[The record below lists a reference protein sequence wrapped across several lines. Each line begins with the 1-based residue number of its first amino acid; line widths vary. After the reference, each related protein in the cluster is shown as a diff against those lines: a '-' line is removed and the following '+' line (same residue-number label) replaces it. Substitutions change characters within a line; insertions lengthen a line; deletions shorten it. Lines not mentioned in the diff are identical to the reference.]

1 MANVTGYNRK
11 LATLLRKAGLVDDA
25 VLNPLQEKAN
35 KEGAL
40 LASVVVAEKLADELT
55 LIGLVS
61 EDSGWPPI
69 DLDKLKLD
77 LEELRTLNKGQDLL
91 NEDACKFN
99 GVLPLAVAGD
109 HATLA
114 VINPYDVVA
123 LDNLKIQIGKQ
134 LIPVVSSERAVMK
147 AIDMAF
153 HAQDKA
159 MEQMM
164 ADMEGLEDDVTL
176 DEKKQDDG
184 KAEAKDDAE
193 LAADGD
199 DAPAVKAVKAIFSMA
214 IKLGA
219 SDIHIE
225 PYEKKVRVRLRIDG
239 ILYEKMSLPKKL
251 ERALCSRIKIM
262 TDTMNI
268 AERGKPQDGRIA
280 VKMEGKKCDIRVSSL
295 PLVYGEKICMRILA
309 KGNLKD
315 MKELNLEPQVF
326 EILQKGLAA
335 PQGMVLVTGPTG
347 SGKSTTLYS
356 CLKTVMT
363 PEENVNT
370 VEDPVEYELEGIN
383 QCHVNPKR
391 GLTFASA
398 LRALLRQDPDTVM
411 IGEIRDQET
420 IEIAVKAAL
429 TGHLVLSTLHTNDAP
444 STITRIIDMGI
455 EPLMV
460 ASTVNVV
467 LAQRLGRR
475 LCASCKTDMPR
486 ELFPDRDQLLHLGFK
501 PEDIEGLQ
509 MKQAVGC
516 SLCSNGYKGRFAV
529 IECLE
534 MNNAIRKIIIA
545 GGSDIDIRKVAI
557 ETGMIS
563 LRRAG
568 LLNVMRGVTTLD
580 EILRNTV
587 GDESEKPEKP
597 ASASAADDDDEA
609 EKEKKPVKEI
619 ELSSG

>member
-11 LATLLRKAGLVDDA
+11 LAALLRKNGLVDDA
-25 VLNPLQEKAN
+25 IFNPLVEKAN
-35 KEGAL
+35 KESAL
-40 LASVVVAEKLADELT
+40 LATLAVNEKIIDELS

-69 DLDKLKLD
+69 DLDKLKID
-77 LEELRTLNKGQDLL
+77 IEELRTLNKGADPLA
-91 NEDACKFN
+91 EDACKFH
-99 GVLPLAVAGD
+99 GALPVAIAGD
-109 HATLA
+109 HVTVA
-114 VINPYDVVA
+114 VVNPYDVIA
-123 LDNLKIQIGKQ
+123 LDNLKLQIGRQ
-134 LIPVVSSERAVMK
+134 VIPVVTSERALVK
-147 AIDMAF
+147 AIENTF

-164 ADMEGLEDDVTL
+164 EDMKGIDDDVDL
-176 DEKKQDDG
+176 DKKKQ
-184 KAEAKDDAE
+184 AEEKDDAD
-193 LAADGD
+193 LGASGD
-199 DAPAVKAVKAIFSMA
+199 DAPAVKAVKAILSMA
-214 IKLGA
+214 IKRGA

-239 ILYEKMSLPKKL
+239 VLQEVMDLPKKL
-251 ERALCSRIKIM
+251 ERSLCSRVKIM

-280 VKMEGKKCDIRVSSL
+280 VSMEGKKCDIRVNSL
-295 PLVYGEKICMRILA
+295 PLVWGEKICMRLLA

-326 EILQKGLAA
+326 DILSRGLGA

-398 LRALLRQDPDTVM
+398 LRALLRQDPDTIM

-475 LCASCKTDMPR
+475 LCSNCKTDLPR
-486 ELFPDRDQLLHLGFK
+486 EEYPDREQLMHMGFK
-501 PEDIEGLQ
+501 PEDVEGLHL
-509 MKQAVGC
+509 KKAVGC
-516 SLCSNGYKGRFAV
+516 SLCNQGYKGRFALV
-529 IECLE
+529 ECLE
-534 MNNAIRKIIIA
+534 MNDRLRKIIIG
-545 GGSDIDIRKVAI
+545 GGSDIEIRKVAL

-568 LLNVMRGVTTLD
+568 LLNVMRGVTSL
-580 EILRNTV
+580 EEVLRNTV
-587 GDESEKPEKP
+587 GDEVDKSEKVPKKSGSEEDEEAP
-597 ASASAADDDDEA
+597 AA
-609 EKEKKPVKEI
+609 V
-619 ELSSG
+619 

>member
-1 MANVTGYNRK
+1 MPNVLGYNRK
-11 LATLLRKAGLVDDA
+11 LATLLRRTGVVEEATFAPLV
-25 VLNPLQEKAN
+25 EKAN
-35 KEGAL
+35 KEGAYLFNLVINEKILDEPTL
-40 LASVVVAEKLADELT
+40 LG
-55 LIGLVS
+55 LIS

-69 DLDKLKLD
+69 DLDKYKID
-77 LEELRTLNKGQDLL
+77 IDELRALNKGADLL
-91 NEDACKFN
+91 SEEACKQH
-99 GVLPLAVAGD
+99 GALPIALIGEHV
-109 HATLA
+109 TVA

-123 LDNLKIQIGKQ
+123 LDNLKLQIGRSV
-134 LIPVVSSERAVMK
+134 IPVVTCERALLK
-147 AIDMAF
+147 AIDQCF
-153 HAQDKA
+153 HAQDRA
-159 MEQMM
+159 VEQMM
-164 ADMEGLEDDVTL
+164 EEMKGL
-176 DEKKQDDG
+176 DEGIETIEQKRED
-184 KAEAKDDAE
+184 EKDDAALE
-193 LAADGD
+193 ASGD
-199 DAPAVKAVKAIFSMA
+199 DAPAVKAVKSIISMA

-225 PYEKKVRVRLRIDG
+225 PMEKKVRVRLRIDG
-239 ILYEKMSLPKKL
+239 VLHEKLELPKKL
-251 ERALCSRIKIM
+251 ERAVCSRIKIM

-280 VKMEGKKCDIRVSSL
+280 VTMEGKKCDIRVNSL
-295 PLVYGEKICMRILA
+295 PLVWGEKICMRILA
-309 KGNLKD
+309 KGNLRD
-315 MKELNLEPQVF
+315 MKELNLEPQVYD
-326 EILQKGLAA
+326 ILMRALSA

-370 VEDPVEYELEGIN
+370 VEDPVEYEVEGIN

-398 LRALLRQDPDTVM
+398 LRALLRQDPDTIM

-475 LCASCKTDMPR
+475 LCNNCKADLPR
-486 ELFPDRDQLLHLGFK
+486 EEYPSREQLLHIGFK
-501 PEDIEGLQ
+501 PEEIEGL
-509 MKQAVGC
+509 KLKKAVGC
-516 SLCSNGYKGRFAV
+516 SLCNNGYKGRFALV
-529 IECLE
+529 ECLE
-534 MNNAIRKIIIA
+534 MNDRLRKIIIG
-545 GGSDIDIRKVAI
+545 GGSDLEIRKVAL

-568 LLNVMRGVTTLD
+568 LLNVMRGLTTI
-580 EILRNTV
+580 EEVLRNTV
-587 GDESEKPEKP
+587 GDEIDHAPAKPKRDSGAGAESSAGSED
-597 ASASAADDDDEA
+597 AAA
-609 EKEKKPVKEI
+609 
-619 ELSSG
+619 

>member
-11 LATLLRKAGLVDDA
+11 LASLLRKAGLVDEA
-25 VLNPLQEKAN
+25 TFTALVEKAN
-35 KEGAL
+35 KESAL
-40 LASVVVAEKLADELT
+40 LASLVVTEKLIDELT
-55 LIGLVS
+55 LIGLVA

-69 DLDKLKLD
+69 DLDKLKVD
-77 LEELRTLNKGQDLL
+77 QEELRSLNKGADLL
-91 NEDACKFN
+91 AEDACKYH
-99 GVLPLAVAGD
+99 GVLPIAIAGD
-109 HATLA
+109 HCTVA

-123 LDNLKIQIGKQ
+123 LDNLKLQIGRHV
-134 LIPVVSSERAVMK
+134 IPVVSTERAIVK

-159 MEQMM
+159 VEQMM
-164 ADMEGLEDDVTL
+164 EDMKGIDDDIDL
-176 DEKKQDDG
+176 DKKKQ
-184 KAEAKDDAE
+184 EETKDDAALE
-193 LAADGD
+193 SSGD
-199 DAPAVKAVKAIFSMA
+199 DAPAVKAVKSILSMA
-214 IKLGA
+214 IKRGA

-239 ILYEKMSLPKKL
+239 ILLEVLELPKKL
-251 ERALCSRIKIM
+251 ERSLCSRIKIM

-280 VKMEGKKCDIRVSSL
+280 VSMDGVKCDIRVSSL
-295 PLVYGEKICMRILA
+295 PLVWGEKICMRLLA

-326 EILQKGLAA
+326 DILSRGLSA

-356 CLKTVMT
+356 CLKTVMN

-391 GLTFASA
+391 GLTFANA

-460 ASTVNVV
+460 ASTLNVV

-475 LCASCKTDMPR
+475 LCSNCKADAPR
-486 ELFPDRDQLLHLGFK
+486 EDYPDKAQLLHMGFK
-501 PEDIEGLQ
+501 PEDVEGL
-509 MKQAVGC
+509 KLKKGVGC
-516 SLCSNGYKGRFAV
+516 SLCSNGYKGRFALV
-529 IECLE
+529 ECLE
-534 MNNAIRKIIIA
+534 MNDRIRKIII
-545 GGSDIDIRKVAI
+545 GGGTDLEIRKVAL

-568 LLNVMRGVTTLD
+568 LLNVMRGVTSL
-580 EILRNTV
+580 EEVLRNTV
-587 GDESEKPEKP
+587 GDESEPLPKKSKVGSET
-597 ASASAADDDDEA
+597 AEVEA
-609 EKEKKPVKEI
+609 E
-619 ELSSG
+619 